1 VSTLA
6 TRRQTER
13 WCSHCHGHR
22 TDSYA
27 NVLVAAVVV
36 LAGAATMGGG
46 AVAAD
51 PNQDDQF
58 LALLDKEEIPAV
70 ENVPTVIAAGHTV
83 CRRLDSGMPVDDIVD
98 AMRNDAYAINPRMR
112 LHRARITTTM
122 TRFVIAAVET
132 YCPYDQSKIAAIT
145 ANPEPGS
152 NELAHRVA
160 VYPHNAVNSGTDL
173 PEPPALDMMGRC
185 RDDRSGCDVYGAVLA
200 SLTEAVPAGEI
211 PLPNPPQIPIPPLPT
226 AQIRTPP
233 RTIAAPA
240 PPQQQPPPAPE
251 VKPPPEQVKPPP
263 EQPAPE
269 VKPPPEQVKPPPEQ
283 PAPEVKPPPQQ
294 QPPPAPEVKPPP
306 EQVKP
311 PPEQP
316 VPEVKPPPE
325 QVKPPPE
332 QPAPE
337 VKPPPQQPPPSRRP
351 HLPGF
356 VKLAP

>member
-240 PPQQQPPPAPE
+240 PPQQQQPPAPE

-269 VKPPPEQVKPPPEQ
+269 VKPPPEQ
-283 PAPEVKPPPQQ
+283 PAPEVK
-294 QPPPAPEVKPPP
+294 PPPAPEVKPPP
-306 EQVKP
+306 A
-311 PPEQP
+311 PE
-316 VPEVKPPPE
+316 
-325 QVKPPPE
+325 VKPPPE